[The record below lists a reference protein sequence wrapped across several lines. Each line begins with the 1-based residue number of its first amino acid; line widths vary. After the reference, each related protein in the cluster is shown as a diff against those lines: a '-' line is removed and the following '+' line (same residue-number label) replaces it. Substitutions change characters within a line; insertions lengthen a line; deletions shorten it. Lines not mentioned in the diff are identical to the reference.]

1 MSSPTKR
8 IKTEDNEGGSGRS
21 RRIKQEQEDTTDDN
35 NNNNSG
41 GSGSGGNGGGSG
53 GGGGN
58 GGGGAGGDGD
68 DGSPAPA
75 SGGNSRRR
83 PSLREGSANRPS
95 DLVLVGKILDIPVP
109 EFQSSG
115 VGKRIK
121 VAVRT
126 WMVDLY
132 RASEWWIELPNVD
145 DVVDEHRRKVMVRAK
160 CNGFIS
166 YSDSGEHV
174 GPPTEVPVSSLSSVA
189 NGSHGSACLQGI
201 NLLLY
206 CDGDPRDMGWDM
218 VSGTPPAWFA
228 AIWNRPVSTPLADE
242 FKGAKVY
249 VTKDRVL
256 NEQREWLN

>member
-21 RRIKQEQEDTTDDN
+21 KRIKQEDTTDDN
-35 NNNNSG
+35 NG
-41 GSGSGGNGGGSG
+41 GGNGGGSD
-53 GGGGN
+53 GGGN

-68 DGSPAPA
+68 DGSPTPA
-75 SGGNSRRR
+75 SGGSSRGR
-83 PSLREGSANRPS
+83 PSLRAGSANRPS

-109 EFQSSG
+109 EFQTSG

-132 RASEWWIELPNVD
+132 RASEWWIELPNVE

-166 YSDSGEHV
+166 YSDSVEHV
-174 GPPTEVPVSSLSSVA
+174 GPPSEVPVSSLRSVT
-189 NGSHGSACLQGI
+189 NGRHGSACLQGI

-206 CDGDPRDMGWDM
+206 CDGDPFDSVGWDM

-228 AIWNRPVSTPLADE
+228 AIWDRHTSPPLANE

-256 NEQREWLN
+256 NEQREWLD

>member
-1 MSSPTKR
+1 MSSPTKM

-21 RRIKQEQEDTTDDN
+21 KRIKQEDTDDN

-41 GSGSGGNGGGSG
+41 GSG
-53 GGGGN
+53 GGGN
-58 GGGGAGGDGD
+58 GGGDGGDGD

-75 SGGNSRRR
+75 SGGSSRRR

-166 YSDSGEHV
+166 YSDSVEHV
-174 GPPTEVPVSSLSSVA
+174 GPPSEVPVSSLRSVT
-189 NGSHGSACLQGI
+189 NGRHGSACLQGI

-206 CDGDPRDMGWDM
+206 CNGDPFDNMGWDM

-228 AIWNRPVSTPLADE
+228 AIWNRPGSAPLADE

-256 NEQREWLN
+256 NEQREWLD